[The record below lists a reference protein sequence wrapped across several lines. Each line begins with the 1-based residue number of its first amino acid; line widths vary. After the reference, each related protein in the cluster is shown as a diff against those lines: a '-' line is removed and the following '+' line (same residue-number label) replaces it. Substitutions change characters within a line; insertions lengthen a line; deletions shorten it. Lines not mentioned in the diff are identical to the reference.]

1 MDLKTSRYS
10 SWCVIGL
17 NTKSIFYSMA
27 YLRVKSI
34 RDQKYLY
41 LVKSDWDSKKKTS
54 KQSIIKYLGIESD
67 VSLSDIPENF
77 RDSEKIIDYFMNQK
91 YFQPT
96 VQNEI
101 TKKLQKDLLSSFKN
115 SDYIE
120 ANSLLESYKKIYGFE
135 SFLTNVL
142 VPLIDEIE
150 SLGYSKKID
159 LGTQTTCYNA
169 VQDLMNLIL
178 ENSTIQLKKKKIL
191 ICVPYGEQHTFGTK
205 VLESQLLSNGNVVY
219 NLSPFTPVSTIIES
233 IEYNNPDFIFISI
246 TLDENTL
253 SAKRMIQK
261 INDQYAIPII
271 VGGQAVKNDS
281 ENWNASIGQNLSI
294 TKILKLIQSKKSEII
309 QII

>member
-1 MDLKTSRYS
+1 
-10 SWCVIGL
+10 
-17 NTKSIFYSMA
+17 
-27 YLRVKSI
+27 
-34 RDQKYLY
+34 
-41 LVKSDWDSKKKTS
+41 
-54 KQSIIKYLGIESD
+54 LGIESD

-178 ENSTIQLKKKKIL
+178 ENNTIQLKKKKIL

>member
-1 MDLKTSRYS
+1 MDLKASRYS

-41 LVKSDWDSKKKTS
+41 LVKSHWDSKKKTS

-142 VPLIDEIE
+142 VPLIEEIE

-178 ENSTIQLKKKKIL
+178 ENNTIQLKKKKIL

>member
-1 MDLKTSRYS
+1 MDLKISRYS
-10 SWCVIGL
+10 SWCVIAL

-41 LVKSDWDSKKKTS
+41 LVKSHWDSKKKTS

>member
-1 MDLKTSRYS
+1 MDPKISRYS

-27 YLRVKSI
+27 YLRVKST

-41 LVKSDWDSKKKTS
+41 LVKSHWDSKKKTS

-142 VPLIDEIE
+142 IPLIEEIE

-178 ENSTIQLKKKKIL
+178 ENNTIQLKKKKIL

-261 INDQYAIPII
+261 INDQYTIPII

-281 ENWNASIGQNLSI
+281 ENWNSSIGQNLSI

-309 QII
+309 QTV

>member
-1 MDLKTSRYS
+1 MELKISRYS

-41 LVKSDWDSKKKTS
+41 LVKSHWDSKKKTS

-142 VPLIDEIE
+142 VPLIEEIE

-178 ENSTIQLKKKKIL
+178 ENNTIQLKKKKIL

-261 INDQYAIPII
+261 INDKYAIPII
-271 VGGQAVKNDS
+271 IGGQAVKNDS

>member
-1 MDLKTSRYS
+1 
-10 SWCVIGL
+10 
-17 NTKSIFYSMA
+17 
-27 YLRVKSI
+27 
-34 RDQKYLY
+34 
-41 LVKSDWDSKKKTS
+41 
-54 KQSIIKYLGIESD
+54 
-67 VSLSDIPENF
+67 
-77 RDSEKIIDYFMNQK
+77 
-91 YFQPT
+91 
-96 VQNEI
+96 
-101 TKKLQKDLLSSFKN
+101 
-115 SDYIE
+115 
-120 ANSLLESYKKIYGFE
+120 
-135 SFLTNVL
+135 
-142 VPLIDEIE
+142 
-150 SLGYSKKID
+150 
-159 LGTQTTCYNA
+159 
-169 VQDLMNLIL
+169 
-178 ENSTIQLKKKKIL
+178 
-191 ICVPYGEQHTFGTK
+191 

>member
-1 MDLKTSRYS
+1 MDLKISRYS
-10 SWCVIGL
+10 SWCVIAL

-41 LVKSDWDSKKKTS
+41 LVKSHWDSKKKTS

-178 ENSTIQLKKKKIL
+178 ENNTIQLKKKKIL

-281 ENWNASIGQNLSI
+281 ED
-294 TKILKLIQSKKSEII
+294 LKLFLIY
-309 QII
+309 

>member
-1 MDLKTSRYS
+1 MDLKISRYS
-10 SWCVIGL
+10 SWCVIAL

-178 ENSTIQLKKKKIL
+178 ENNTIQLKKKKIL
-191 ICVPYGEQHTFGTK
+191 ICVPYGEQHIFGTK